1 VERKDLKIKL
11 ELWDTAGQEKFRH
24 IAPIYF
30 RKSSAVLIVY
40 DISNKK
46 SFSDAELWLSEL
58 DDYVGVNCMKYL
70 VGNKFDRED
79 ERYTFYLI
87 SIKFCKIDSNFEFY
101 LRYLKI
107 FW

>member
-46 SFSDAELWLSEL
+46 SFSDAEL
-58 DDYVGVNCMKYL
+58 
-70 VGNKFDRED
+70 
-79 ERYTFYLI
+79 
-87 SIKFCKIDSNFEFY
+87 
-101 LRYLKI
+101 
-107 FW
+107 